1 AFPVDSRIESTR
13 LCQRNYF
20 MQEQLIGGLAA
31 GEKRFQVPECGCWR
45 MPPYHVGQRSMRLER
60 ATQLIYVVANFH
72 AEDGFFGPPGRK
84 KKPDGFGKRES
95 PLIHDRPVKKA
106 VAPGDAGCGG
116 KSSVFIPWNSERLFI
131 SGKRQDGGS
140 Q

>member
-1 AFPVDSRIESTR
+1 MDAQLDSGIAEGGNDILDLPVTRIVTSVVGPRAAAFPVDSRIESTR

-72 AEDGFFGPPGRK
+72 AEDGFFG
-84 KKPDGFGKRES
+84 
-95 PLIHDRPVKKA
+95 
-106 VAPGDAGCGG
+106 
-116 KSSVFIPWNSERLFI
+116 
-131 SGKRQDGGS
+131 
-140 Q
+140 